1 MRRVRT
7 LEGSAFDGFSK
18 VGLGGTL
25 GNFSKSGPSFLCAGC
40 VLWRGLCLRIFSKVE
55 LGGPLGNFSNAG
67 PSILCAGCVLGR
79 LVIPFCA
86 QAADFGDG
94 GEGDDAGGG
103 PSLHP

>member
-7 LEGSAFDGFSK
+7 LEGSVFED
-18 VGLGGTL
+18 
-25 GNFSKSGPSFLCAGC
+25 
-40 VLWRGLCLRIFSKVE
+40 FSKVE

-79 LVIPFCA
+79 LAIPFCA